1 MKTITEPARETP
13 LCDDYDVI
21 VAGGGT
27 AGIVAAV
34 AARRQGARV
43 LLVERGGFL
52 GGTIAVQ
59 LLEHSEGWFDAQ
71 GTRIVAGYPEELVER
86 LGEAGA
92 SPGHVRDDTGYTR
105 YRVPVNHEEFKSLVT
120 AWVAEA
126 GVAILLNSPVVAV
139 AEAARGHHLIV
150 ENKSG
155 RIAYAAPQVVDCT
168 GDADVAAQAGCAFL
182 SEPGRETQ
190 PVSLLF
196 KLGGIDHEAL
206 IDHVEAHPEDFKIGV
221 DAADLR
227 GETHV
232 NLWGFGSLLA
242 RAHQAGVLSLKR
254 NELHY
259 SGWTQTGEA
268 AINLTRHAADATRS
282 EDLAAAEVVL
292 RRQILEGVAFFRAFV
307 PGCERAHL
315 SATAASIGVRES
327 RRLAGAY
334 VLRDDDVRA
343 GRRFPDAIARGGFPI
358 DSHDAK
364 GASMA
369 ASEALP
375 AGYDIPLR
383 CLLPETVDDL
393 VVAGRCISAERRA
406 LASARITG
414 TCMAMGQ
421 AAGTAAALAAAAGT
435 SPRALDVDALRQ
447 TLKAAG
453 AIL

>member
-1 MKTITEPARETP
+1 MKAIIEPARETP
-13 LCDDYDVI
+13 LNDDYDVI

-34 AARRQGARV
+34 AARRHGARV
-43 LLVERGGFL
+43 LLLERGGFL

-59 LLEHSEGWFDAQ
+59 LLEHSEGWFDAH
-71 GTRIVAGYPEELVER
+71 GARIVAGYPEELVELLR
-86 LGEAGA
+86 EAGA
-92 SPGHVRDDTGYTR
+92 SPGHIRDDTGYTH

-120 AWVAEA
+120 AWVAES
-126 GVAILLNSPVVAV
+126 GVAILLHSPVVAV
-139 AEAARGHHLIV
+139 VEAERGHHLIV

-155 RIAYAAPQVVDCT
+155 RSAYAAAQVVDCT
-168 GDADVAAQAGCAFL
+168 GDADVAAHAGCAFL
-182 SEPGRETQ
+182 SAPGHETQ

-221 DAADLR
+221 DTGALR
-227 GETHV
+227 GEAHV

-242 RAHQAGVLSLKR
+242 RAHQAGVLSLAR

-259 SGWTQTGEA
+259 SGWTRTGEA
-268 AINLTRHAADATRS
+268 VVNLTRHAADATRS
-282 EDLAAAEVVL
+282 EDLAEAEVAL
-292 RRQILEGVAFFRAFV
+292 RRQILECVAFFRAFV
-307 PGCERAHL
+307 PGCRGAYL
-315 SATAASIGVRES
+315 SATAASVGVRES
-327 RRLAGAY
+327 RRLAGSY
-334 VLRDDDVRA
+334 VLSDDDVRM

-358 DSHDAK
+358 DSHDAR

-369 ASEALP
+369 ASEALL
-375 AGYDIPLR
+375 AGYDIPFR

-393 VVAGRCISAERRA
+393 VVAGRCISAELRA

-421 AAGTAAALAAAAGT
+421 AAGTAAALAAAA
-435 SPRALDVDALRQ
+435 SVSLRELDVDALRR
-447 TLKAAG
+447 TLKAEG